1 MEPCIKSE
9 DERHQHICRDESSC
23 YRPSKS
29 MRHTSKTDGRAQHSE
44 SGKLIWES
52 LAACQQRLMLWW

>member
-9 DERHQHICRDESSC
+9 DERLQHICRDEKLG
-23 YRPSKS
+23 YKPSKS
-29 MRHTSKTDGRAQHSE
+29 MRHTSNTDGRAQHSE

-52 LAACQQRLMLWW
+52 LAARQWRLMLWW